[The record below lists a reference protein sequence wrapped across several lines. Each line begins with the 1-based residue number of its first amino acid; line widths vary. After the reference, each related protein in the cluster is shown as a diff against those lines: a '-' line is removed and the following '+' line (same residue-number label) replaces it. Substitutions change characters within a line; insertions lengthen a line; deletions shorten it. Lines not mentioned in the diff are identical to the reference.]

1 MTGSG
6 RLWMI
11 SNQSEL
17 LNECNLCPRHCG
29 VNRNAGE
36 RGVCGET
43 SVIRAARAALH
54 MWEEPCISGTRG
66 SGTVFF
72 TGCPLRCVF
81 CQNRN
86 IAIGDVGKEI
96 TVQRLAEIF
105 LEQQG
110 RGANNINL
118 VTPTHFVPQIADAL
132 IDARNNGLTIPIV
145 YNTGSYEN
153 VDTLKMLDGLV
164 DVYLP
169 DLKYVSPD
177 LAEKYSHAP
186 DYFDVAAKA
195 IEEMYRQT
203 GTPSF
208 DEGGTV
214 EDGIMT
220 RGVIVRHLMLP
231 GCLSDSKSVVK
242 YLHDTYKDN
251 VYISIMSQY
260 TPMDGIGNRYP
271 ELAGKVSRR
280 DYDRLV
286 DYAIDIGV
294 TNGFIQDGDTA
305 DESFIPV
312 FDTEGI

>member
-1 MTGSG
+1 
-6 RLWMI
+6 MI

-36 RGVCGET
+36 RGVCGES
-43 SVIRAARAALH
+43 SVIRAARASLH

-86 IAIGDVGKEI
+86 IATGDVGKEI
-96 TVQRLAEIF
+96 TVERLAGIF
-105 LEQQG
+105 LEQQE

-132 IDARNNGLTIPIV
+132 ISARNRGLTIPVI

-153 VDTLKMLDGLV
+153 VDTLKILDGLV

-177 LAEKYSHAP
+177 IAERYSHAP

-203 GTPSF
+203 GAPSF
-208 DEGGTV
+208 SEGGTV

-220 RGVIVRHLMLP
+220 KGVIVRHLMLP
-231 GCLSDSKSVVK
+231 GCLRDSKAVVK
-242 YLHDTYKDN
+242 YLYDTYKDN
-251 VYISIMSQY
+251 IYISIMSQY
-260 TPMDGIGNRYP
+260 TPMEGIGNCYP
-271 ELAGKVSRR
+271 ELADKVSRR

>member
-1 MTGSG
+1 
-6 RLWMI
+6 MI
-11 SNQSEL
+11 SSRSEL

-36 RGVCGET
+36 RGACGES

-86 IAIGDVGKEI
+86 IATGNVGKEI
-96 TVQRLAEIF
+96 TVERLAEIF
-105 LEQQG
+105 LEQQD

-132 IDARNNGLTIPIV
+132 IAAKKLGLAIPIV

-153 VDTLKMLDGLV
+153 ADTLKMLDGLV

-169 DLKYVSPD
+169 DLKYMSPGI
-177 LAEKYSHAP
+177 AEKYSHAP

-208 DEGGTV
+208 SEGGTV

-220 RGVIVRHLMLP
+220 KGVIVRHLMLP
-231 GCLSDSKSVVK
+231 GCFSDSKAVVK
-242 YLHDTYKDN
+242 YIYDTYKDN

-260 TPMDGIGNRYP
+260 TPMEGIGNRYP
-271 ELAGKVSRR
+271 ELADRVSRR

-294 TNGFIQDGDTA
+294 INGFIQDGDTA